1 MRRRPKRRRIRL
13 PQLLLKK
20 LQTHQEV
27 EGEAVKEVEEGKE
40 VEEVEKVAE
49 VEEVQGQAKEE
60 HLQPP
65 RQILQTLLLPHRQKN
80 PTR

>member
-1 MRRRPKRRRIRL
+1 MRRRPKRRRIRP
-13 PQLLLKK
+13 PQPLLKE

-27 EGEAVKEVEEGKE
+27 EGEAVKEVKEGKE
-40 VEEVEKVAE
+40 VKEVDKVAE

>member
-1 MRRRPKRRRIRL
+1 M
-13 PQLLLKK
+13 
-20 LQTHQEV
+20 HQEV

-40 VEEVEKVAE
+40 VEEVKKVAE

-60 HLQPP
+60 NPQPP
-65 RQILQTLLLPHRQKN
+65 RQILQTLLLPHLQKN